1 MINDVNVKGTASK
14 IAKADLAVTTLNLKI
29 ADKDIEKVTE
39 KYNNFYRK
47 LKDLVSIFDNEA
59 RISVSGLGII
69 TDDKAVESIFRFMRN
84 TKMCYA
90 TASISITYED
100 TELMYNK
107 VLSFCEQNKEE
118 LEDKKGT
125 SCLMYSCSKSAKVS
139 KKLYDEIRAELIKS
153 ALEDALRQVRDVY
166 IGSMHSIAEVGSDIV
181 FDDGTIEHHPG
192 AATTKGKDARRISIP
207 LGLFR
212 LMKADVEPMYVSGLG
227 GSRRYKGACMDTSI
241 GMGNTGVDLEV
252 EQGDIYSQFSISVRA
267 TYSYL
272 SNDQMERLRGK
283 WKD

>member
-14 IAKADLAVTTLNLKI
+14 IAKADLAVITLNLKI

-39 KYNNFYRK
+39 KYNTFYRK
-47 LKDLVSIFDNEA
+47 LKDLVSIFDSEA

-100 TELMYNK
+100 TDLMYNK

-166 IGSMHSIAEVGSDIV
+166 IGSMYSLAEVGSDTV
-181 FDDGTIEHHPG
+181 FEDGTIVSRTE
-192 AATTKGKDARRISIP
+192 TSKENNSNARRISIP
-207 LGLFR
+207 LAKFR
-212 LMKADVEPMYVSGLG
+212 LMKADVEPMYVIGVG
-227 GSRRYKGACMDTSI
+227 GNRRYKGACMDTAV

-252 EQGDIYSQFSISVRA
+252 EQGDIYSQFSISIRA

-272 SNDQMERLRGK
+272 TGK
-283 WKD
+283 DK